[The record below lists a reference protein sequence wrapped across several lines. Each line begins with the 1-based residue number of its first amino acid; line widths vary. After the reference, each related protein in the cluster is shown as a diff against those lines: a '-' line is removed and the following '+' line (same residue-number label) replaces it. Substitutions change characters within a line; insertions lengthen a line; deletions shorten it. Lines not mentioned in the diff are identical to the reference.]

1 MLPSG
6 APSAR
11 HKQSLQVLFYK
22 CLHLC
27 QTSAWHGA
35 DVQFFSARLI
45 STLGGNICVWSDLVQ
60 SINNFSCKIKHV
72 FIVFCCVQ
80 LFLWLFYCCFVV
92 VIVFIIFVV
101 FAIVCLFCVLLFL
114 LCVFFIVFVIVVL
127 LFFIFKYY
135 LFFWEAPKPL
145 RKIYI
150 KACFEQPNLASMMY
164 CLHFLFLYI
173 LYIYNKKH
181 KTIKIKQ
188 NKNQ

>member
-1 MLPSG
+1 MCVGRGAACLRFAIATHWVRWCAFQAFGILNVSQGMLPSG

-135 LFFWEAPKPL
+135 LFF
-145 RKIYI
+145 
-150 KACFEQPNLASMMY
+150 
-164 CLHFLFLYI
+164 
-173 LYIYNKKH
+173 
-181 KTIKIKQ
+181 
-188 NKNQ
+188 